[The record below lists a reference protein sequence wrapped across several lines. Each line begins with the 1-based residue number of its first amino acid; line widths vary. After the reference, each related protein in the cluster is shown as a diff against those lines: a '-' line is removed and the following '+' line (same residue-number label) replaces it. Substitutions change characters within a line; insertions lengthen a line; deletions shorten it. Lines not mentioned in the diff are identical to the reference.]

1 MEEKDILKR
10 LIRNDAL
17 FNYIHV
23 FQQRFEIIPDKSNHM
38 GAFIEFQDIQ
48 DRREEF
54 LSELVDTIVDW
65 VYSSE
70 KYNDLVELF
79 RKRGKSTAAAN
90 HAAYRKAREKFR
102 KSDNLD
108 RLLLQGQF
116 GELLLFHFIQRF
128 MHAVP
133 LLRKM
138 PITTSSKH
146 ERFGAD
152 AIHYKLEGDRNIII
166 LGEAKTYTS
175 TYSFNRAFEIALN
188 SIIESYHNLNKELSL
203 YIHEDFLDNELNKIA
218 EMYLSNRLPNVE
230 VHLVSIVTYN
240 ENRNIKYT
248 TQKDIQLQIQKI
260 IEDRYK
266 NFDNDKIDINRNPIL
281 NRITYIVFPV
291 WELEDMIDKFQRCL

>member
-1 MEEKDILKR
+1 MEEKDLLKR
-10 LIRNDAL
+10 LVGNDAL
-17 FNYIHV
+17 FNNIHV
-23 FQQRFEIIPDKSNHM
+23 FQQRFEIIPDKKNHI
-38 GAFIEFQDIQ
+38 GAFIEFQDMQ

-70 KYNDLVELF
+70 KYNDLVESF
-79 RKRGKSTAAAN
+79 KMRGKSIAAAN
-90 HAAYRKAREKFR
+90 HAAFRKARDKFR
-102 KSDNLD
+102 KSEKPD
-108 RLLLQGQF
+108 RLSLQGQF

-138 PITTSSKH
+138 PITTSPKH

-152 AIHYKLEGDRNIII
+152 AIHYKLEDDRNIII

-175 TYSFNRAFEIALN
+175 SYSFNQAFETALN